1 MERSPLS
8 PRTLVYA
15 HRGDRSRADDN
26 TIEAFQL
33 AVEAGTD
40 GVELDVRRTADGV
53 LIVSHD
59 DHALDVPPFSDLDF
73 SELRARAPHVPTLR
87 EAMDIIPRSV
97 FVNVEIKNFTFDAGY
112 DESRSVVDE
121 TIEELRT
128 YDDLDRILLSSFDA
142 MSMKRAREID
152 RELLCGQLLLQV
164 FPLDAGIEIAR
175 ELGLESVV
183 PHLDHVKSDAVALVD
198 RIRDAGLATVVWG
211 VNTPE
216 DVALLAAAGVEGLIT
231 DDPGMARGVVDQL

>member
-1 MERSPLS
+1 MKRSPLS
-8 PRTLVYA
+8 PRSLVYA

-33 AVEAGTD
+33 AVAAGTD

-59 DHALDVPPFSDLDF
+59 DHPRDVPPFSDLSF
-73 SELRARAPHVPTLR
+73 SELRTRAPHVPTLR
-87 EAMDIIPRSV
+87 EAMEVIPRSV

-112 DESRSVVDE
+112 DETRSVVGE
-121 TIEELRT
+121 TIDELRM

-152 RELLCGQLLLQV
+152 RDLLCGQLLLQV

-175 ELGLESVV
+175 ELALESVV
-183 PHLDHVKSDAVALVD
+183 PHLDHVESDAVALVD
-198 RIRDAGLATVVWG
+198 RIRSAGLATVVWG

-216 DVALLAAAGVEGLIT
+216 DVALLTAAGVEGMIT

>member
-73 SELRARAPHVPTLR
+73 SELRVRAPHVPTLR

-121 TIEELRT
+121 TIDELRA